1 MKTKTSLVAKN
12 AQTAVLK
19 SYLMVETTALVVA
32 IYASGSQ
39 KQKETK
45 MEPKDPNK
53 KKLDEL
59 FTNLNFS
66 FSTVPIYSFKAPH
79 HKHET
84 PEEMIERLDEV
95 DETVDAM
102 TSYPQAKKM
111 LDKLYGML

>member
-1 MKTKTSLVAKN
+1 MQKKTSLVAKN
-12 AQTAVLK
+12 AQTEVLK
-19 SYLMVETTALVVA
+19 SYSMVETTALVAA

-53 KKLDEL
+53 RIEDILK
-59 FTNLNFS
+59 NINFS
-66 FSTVPIYSFKAPH
+66 FTVPVGTYKFNQPV
-79 HKHET
+79 ET
-84 PEEMIERLDEV
+84 VDETLARLDEV

-111 LDKLYGML
+111 LDKVYGKL

>member
-1 MKTKTSLVAKN
+1 MQTKTSLVAKN
-12 AQTAVLK
+12 AMTEVLK
-19 SYLMVETTALVVA
+19 SYLTVETTALVAA

-53 KKLDEL
+53 KYEDLL
-59 FTNLNFS
+59 RNINFS
-66 FSTVPIYSFKAPH
+66 FTVPVGTYKFNQPV
-79 HKHET
+79 ET
-84 PEEMIERLDEV
+84 VDETLARLDEV

-111 LDKLYGML
+111 LDKVYGKL

>member
-1 MKTKTSLVAKN
+1 
-12 AQTAVLK
+12 
-19 SYLMVETTALVVA
+19 MVETTALVAV

-53 KKLDEL
+53 KYE
-59 FTNLNFS
+59 NLLRNINFS
-66 FSTVPIYSFKAPH
+66 FTVPVGTYKFNQPV
-79 HKHET
+79 ET
-84 PEEMIERLDEV
+84 VEETLARLDEV
-95 DETVDAM
+95 DETIDAM

>member
-1 MKTKTSLVAKN
+1 MQTKTSLVAKN
-12 AQTAVLK
+12 ATTEVLK
-19 SYLMVETTALVVA
+19 SYSMVETIALVAA

-53 KKLDEL
+53 KYEDLL
-59 FTNLNFS
+59 RNINFS
-66 FSTVPIYSFKAPH
+66 FTVPVGTYKFNQPV
-79 HKHET
+79 ET
-84 PEEMIERLDEV
+84 VEQTIARLDEV

-111 LDKLYGML
+111 LDKVYVKL